1 MFKKFFWDLLADVF
15 RRVDERISSFETE
28 KKDFFGC
35 KYIILQTFVQAKEL
49 MKKDVKLMGKGTSDP
64 YAILTVG
71 ATAHKTPT
79 RQQFSPNIIILQIPI
94 FLYGGLRNI
103 EYFCQ

>member
-1 MFKKFFWDLLADVF
+1 
-15 RRVDERISSFETE
+15 
-28 KKDFFGC
+28 
-35 KYIILQTFVQAKEL
+35 

-79 RQQFSPNIIILQIPI
+79 RQQFSLNIITL
-94 FLYGGLRNI
+94 
-103 EYFCQ
+103 